1 MTAWI
6 ITEFIV
12 SVVCLVVWGVTSRMD
27 EEDAQNE
34 EAYTRALEKI
44 LESDRKRRNSEES
57 SAQKWSD

>member
-6 ITEFIV
+6 IAEFIA
-12 SVVCLVVWGVTSRMD
+12 SVVCLGVWCVTSRMD

-44 LESDRKRRNSEES
+44 LESDRERRKSEDS
-57 SAQKWSD
+57 SAQKWSV

>member
-6 ITEFIV
+6 ITEFVV
-12 SVVCLVVWGVTSRMD
+12 SAVCLVVWGVASRID

-44 LESDRKRRNSEES
+44 LESDRKRRNSEDS
-57 SAQKWSD
+57 STQKWSD

>member
-6 ITEFIV
+6 IAEFIV
-12 SVVCLVVWGVTSRMD
+12 SAVCLVVLGVTSRMD

-34 EAYTRALEKI
+34 EAYTRTLEKI
-44 LESDRKRRNSEES
+44 LESDMKRRNSEES

>member
-6 ITEFIV
+6 ITEFVV
-12 SVVCLVVWGVTSRMD
+12 SAVCLVVWGVTSRMD

-57 SAQKWSD
+57 SAQKWSN

>member
-6 ITEFIV
+6 ITEFVV
-12 SVVCLVVWGVTSRMD
+12 SAVCLVVWGVTSRID

-44 LESDRKRRNSEES
+44 LESDRKRRNSEDS
-57 SAQKWSD
+57 STQKWSD